1 MKTNKLIIKI
11 PPPRNPMI
19 AELVKKK
26 AGSHEKPYKSLRKL
40 NKINPGKI
48 DIDKFWWLL
57 TY

>member
-48 DIDKFWWLL
+48 DIDKF
-57 TY
+57 